1 MPLIQ
6 MHVIDYSKKKYAE
19 KLHKDNFRIYKKL
32 VEIYEGYDRAKKKDN
47 FIQKINRFS
56 RQIREKREKMKADEA
71 ERIQSE
77 NYKMC
82 KRLLEIDYNK
92 EKKRDLK
99 R

>member
-1 MPLIQ
+1 MN
-6 MHVIDYSKKKYAE
+6 VIDYSKKKYAE
-19 KLHKDNFRIYKKL
+19 KLHKDNYRIYKKL
-32 VEIYEGYDRAKKKDN
+32 VEIYEGYDKAKKKDN
-47 FIQKINRFS
+47 FLHRMAKIS
-56 RQIREKREKMKADEA
+56 RQIREQRELKKSEEA

-92 EKKRDLK
+92 DKRRESK

>member
-1 MPLIQ
+1 M
-6 MHVIDYSKKKYAE
+6 
-19 KLHKDNFRIYKKL
+19 
-32 VEIYEGYDRAKKKDN
+32 
-47 FIQKINRFS
+47 
-56 RQIREKREKMKADEA
+56 REKREKMKADEA
-71 ERIQSE
+71 ERIQSQ